1 MIDDERIAAAIE
13 QFLAHPPYENLLLLT
28 PTDMARLPVVG
39 QWWAQRF
46 GWPVLSLAREL
57 NPQLVALTPERRERQ
72 ADKRVGD
79 LFARYRSG
87 PILCT
92 DITILF
98 EPTLHLDPLRLLR
111 RTSKSVQLIVLWP
124 GSANE
129 RTLTYAVPD
138 HAHHRFWPIQELCAY
153 CWLQL

>member
-13 QFLAHPPYENLLLLT
+13 HFLAHPPYENLFLLT
-28 PTDMARLPVVG
+28 HTNMARLQAVG
-39 QWWAQRF
+39 QWLAQRF
-46 GWPVLSLAREL
+46 DWPVLSLAGEL

-72 ADKRVGD
+72 ADKLVGD
-79 LFARYRSG
+79 LLARFRSG

-92 DITILF
+92 NITILF

-111 RTSKSVQLIVLWP
+111 RTSKSVPLIVLWP

-129 RTLTYAVPD
+129 RILTYAVPD
-138 HAHHRFWPIQELCAY
+138 HAHHRVWPIQELCAY